1 MDTWASPLATC
12 GPPEKNLKIK
22 KIIGLKTAPHDRDG
36 FGTSEGGMDSKERR
50 GMRGAGGALEQAS
63 VSKEHR
69 GVGTRSGHWNKRRTQ
84 KSGARCGQGRGIRRS
99 DGFKIAPQDGE

>member
-12 GPPEKNLKIK
+12 GPPEKNLRIK

-50 GMRGAGGALEQAS
+50 GMRGAGAGGHLNKRRFQKSTAGWGQGRDIGTSDGLKRAEHGVDRVGALEEAMD
-63 VSKEHR
+63 SK
-69 GVGTRSGHWNKRRTQ
+69 
-84 KSGARCGQGRGIRRS
+84 
-99 DGFKIAPQDGE
+99 